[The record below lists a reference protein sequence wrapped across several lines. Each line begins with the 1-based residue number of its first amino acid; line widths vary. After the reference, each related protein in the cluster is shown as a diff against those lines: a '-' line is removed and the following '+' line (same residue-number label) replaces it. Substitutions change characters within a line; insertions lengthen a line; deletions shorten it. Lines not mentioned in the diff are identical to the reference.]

1 MTSVAD
7 LYLNDYKNELQQ
19 PPDML
24 LDVFTDWVADNP
36 TLCLANQPPL
46 ALPPGAISMPVV
58 TPLAGL
64 IRWCVLAPIHQI
76 QPKESKTYSRLHLA
90 ILQSLMQTPM
100 TATSGAPT
108 SLNALHLGTI
118 IIALKQKSDQMGA
131 SAETDEGMQVSLER
145 FAQSIQLALTSRAM
159 SGNVTQL
166 LCRLDTLPRNTLLQ
180 IVIKAH
186 KVTL

>member
-7 LYLNDYKNELQQ
+7 LYLNKSDLQQ

-24 LDVFTDWVADNP
+24 LEVFTDWVSDNP

-64 IRWCVLAPIHQI
+64 IRWCVLAPIYEV
-76 QPKESKTYSRLHLA
+76 PGNESKTYSRLHLA
-90 ILQSLMQTPM
+90 ILQSLMQTPP
-100 TATSGAPT
+100 AAT

-118 IIALKQKSDQMGA
+118 INALKQKSEQMGA
-131 SAETDEGMQVSLER
+131 TRSETDDRMQISLER

-166 LCRLDTLPRNTLLQ
+166 LCRLETLPHNTLLQ

-186 KVTL
+186 KITL